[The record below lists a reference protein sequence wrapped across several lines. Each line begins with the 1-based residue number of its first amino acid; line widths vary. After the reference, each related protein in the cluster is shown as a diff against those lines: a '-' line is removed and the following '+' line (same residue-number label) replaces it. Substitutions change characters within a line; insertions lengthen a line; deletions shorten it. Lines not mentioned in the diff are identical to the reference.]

1 MSAVAVVGAGPAG
14 LAVAAML
21 RREGVAAVVLEAGDE
36 PGAAWA
42 WRYDRLRLHTHRR
55 LSALPGRAI
64 PRAYGPWV
72 ARDDVRAYLR
82 DYARAHGLD
91 VRTRM
96 PVARTFH
103 VSPPSRVCQTPPVD
117 TATDI
122 VRLSRGSMQIECMP
136 AAS

>member
-21 RREGVAAVVLEAGDE
+21 RREGVASVVLEAGDE

-55 LSALPGRAI
+55 LSALPGHAI

-72 ARDDVRAYLR
+72 KRDDVRAYFR
-82 DYARAHGLD
+82 DYARAHELD
-91 VRTRM
+91 VRTGT
-96 PVARTFH
+96 PVERIDRDA
-103 VSPPSRVCQTPPVD
+103 
-117 TATDI
+117 
-122 VRLSRGSMQIECMP
+122 
-136 AAS
+136 

>member
-21 RREGVAAVVLEAGDE
+21 RREGIAAVVLEAGDE

-55 LSALPGRAI
+55 LSGLPGHAI

-72 ARDDVRAYLR
+72 ARDDVQAYLAR
-82 DYARAHGLD
+82 LRAARTSSTSARERRSSGSTATARAGCCG
-91 VRTRM
+91 R
-96 PVARTFH
+96 P
-103 VSPPSRVCQTPPVD
+103 
-117 TATDI
+117 TATWP
-122 VRLSRGSMQIECMP
+122 RRGWSSRPG
-136 AAS
+136 